1 MGPGFFE
8 PIRTA
13 GVFAFPV
20 PVILTYGP
28 KSQMSQNSV
37 NVSGLVP
44 TTCVFGTISR
54 VTFDQVRIGMIPRQS
69 VTIPLSC
76 DTDSVNVKLSSTPA
90 LLTGLPDHVAAIY
103 ENSNSISFLGA
114 NDKQMN
120 LVTGEAQ
127 SWIYQNMEVRIGTGS
142 LANGVVGPINQLG
155 TFSGSIPITASW

>member
-37 NVSGLVP
+37 NVSGQVP
-44 TTCVFGTISR
+44 TTCAFGTISR
-54 VTFDQVRIGMIPRQS
+54 VTFDQVRIGTIPRQN

-76 DTDSVNVKLSSTPA
+76 DTDSVNVKLSSTSA
-90 LLTGLPDHVAAIY
+90 LLTGLPDHVAAVY
-103 ENSNSISFLGA
+103 ENSNSVGFLGI
-114 NDKQMN
+114 NDKN
-120 LVTGEAQ
+120 LNPVIGEAH
-127 SWIYQNMEVRIGTGS
+127 SWVYQNMEVGWVQG
-142 LANGVVGPINQLG
+142 AWPMV
-155 TFSGSIPITASW
+155 